1 MTNKFS
7 MRSWERLLRSLV
19 RPAAGGTQEPS
30 ATHSVPLP
38 FAAPGA
44 VSATESID
52 PHAAAELDRVLRD
65 LHSRISQQDA
75 ALFYAK
81 AALAAE
87 IRERQTAEL
96 ELQRA
101 NEELESLN
109 HVLEHSR
116 ELLQALFNGLEDGLL
131 LLDHQNTVQVANR
144 ALAAMVGVAL
154 NELPGRQWST
164 IRSLLAP
171 QMSPEG
177 EPPTTRPNTTRHRS
191 LRPDGSTRLLD
202 IQSIRLDQVAN
213 QRWQSIIH
221 IVDVTESARRQ
232 EQIMDNERFAAAG
245 RLAASVAHEINTPL
259 QTVQTSLELMRSLPP
274 GEHEALL
281 NDALDEIQR
290 VGRIVR
296 QLLDLYRPTAE
307 GMVDLAAL
315 VERVVLLL
323 GKRIQDQRIEVRR
336 QVASV
341 LPIYGRSDELT
352 QVVIN
357 LVVNA
362 LDVMPA
368 GGVLTFRATAVGQPP
383 AQLRLEVC
391 DTGPGVPP
399 ALCERIF
406 DPFITTKAEGTGLG
420 LAISR
425 QIVERHGGT
434 LELVQPASGGSVFC
448 MHLPVYHHPDVTQQ

>member
-1 MTNKFS
+1 VIPT
-7 MRSWERLLRSLV
+7 
-19 RPAAGGTQEPS
+19 EP
-30 ATHSVPLP
+30 
-38 FAAPGA
+38 
-44 VSATESID
+44 ID
-52 PHAAAELDRVLRD
+52 PHAAAAPDRVLRD

-109 HVLEHSR
+109 HVLEQGR

-131 LLDHQNTVQVANR
+131 LLNHQGTIQVANR
-144 ALAAMVGVAL
+144 ALAAMVGVTL
-154 NELPGRQWST
+154 DELPGRQWST

-171 QMSPEG
+171 QMPTEG
-177 EPPTTRPNTTRHRS
+177 EPPTTRLNTTRQRS
-191 LRPDGSTRLLD
+191 LRADGSTRLLD
-202 IQSIRLDQVAN
+202 IQSIQLDQVAG

-221 IVDVTESARRQ
+221 VVDVTESARRQ
-232 EQIMDNERFAAAG
+232 EQMIDNERFAAAG

-281 NDALDEIQR
+281 ADALDEIQR

-296 QLLDLYRPTAE
+296 QLLDLYRPAAE
-307 GMVDLAAL
+307 GAVDLAAL
-315 VERVVLLL
+315 VERVLLLL
-323 GKRIQDQRIEVRR
+323 GKRIQDQRIEVQR
-336 QVASV
+336 AATSV
-341 LPIYGRSDELT
+341 LPAYGRADELT

-368 GGVLTFRATAVGQPP
+368 GGVLTFRISAVGQPP
-383 AQLRLEVC
+383 DQLQLEVC

-434 LELVQPASGGSVFC
+434 LELVQPASEGSVFC
-448 MHLPVYHHPDVTQQ
+448 VHLPIYHHPDVTQ